1 MSVHK
6 KFLIRKNLSIKKAML
21 KLNKTGMKV
30 LFVVGDGMKLLGSL
44 SDGDIRKAVVSG
56 SKLNSSISKV
66 FNKKPLFYKDDSVS
80 MNNVRKIFKK
90 QLISLIP
97 IVNEKNEITRI
108 LSSSSYA
115 KSIYKNNTRKNI
127 SNTKVIIMAGGLG
140 LRMKPFTDI
149 LPKPLLPLRGKAV
162 IDHILDNFFS
172 SGFKNAYISIRKQSK
187 ILEAYFKE
195 RKNKI
200 KINFIREN
208 TPLGTAGSIRKV
220 KGNFK
225 NLIVTN
231 CDTILKF
238 NIDSALDFHNKSNF
252 DISIFCLA
260 KDYRL
265 PYGVCI
271 LDKEKN
277 FSKIQ
282 EKPTFNFFVNTGQYI
297 INKKVLKY
305 IPNRKIDFP
314 ELIELSKKN
323 KLKIGIYPVDEKSWF
338 DVGQW
343 NFYKKTLETFN

>member
-1 MSVHK
+1 MSVNK
-6 KFLIRKNLSIKKAML
+6 KFLVKKNLSIKKAML

-30 LFVVGDGMKLLGSL
+30 LFVVDESNKLLGSL

-56 SKLNSSISKV
+56 SKLNSSITKI
-66 FNKKPLFYKDDSVS
+66 FNKKPLFYRDGFVKV
-80 MNNVRKIFKK
+80 NNVRKIFRN

-97 IVNEKNEITRI
+97 IVNNNNQIIRF
-108 LSSSSYA
+108 LSNSSYDNYNNKIFTEKRV
-115 KSIYKNNTRKNI
+115 KS
-127 SNTKVIIMAGGLG
+127 TKLIIMAGGLG

-162 IDHILDNFFS
+162 IDHILDNFFNA
-172 SGFKNAYISIRKQSK
+172 GFKKTYISIRKDAK

-195 RKNKI
+195 KKNKI
-200 KINFIREN
+200 KIEFIREN
-208 TPLGTAGSIRKV
+208 TPLGTAGSIKKI
-220 KGNFK
+220 KGSFK

-238 NIDSALDFHNKSNF
+238 NIESALDFHAKNSF

-260 KDYRL
+260 KDYKL

-271 LDKEKN
+271 LDKDKN

-282 EKPTFNFFVNTGQYI
+282 EKPSFNFFVNTGQYI

-314 ELIELSKKN
+314 ELIQLLKKN
-323 KLKIGIYPVDEKSWF
+323 NLKIGIYPVDEKSWF

-343 NFYKKTLETFN
+343 NFYKKTLDTFN